1 MVTACSHS
9 APRWSWGSH
18 LTHPLPALQRLWP
31 YLCCQHPIVC
41 CLQPLSGKT
50 ELGQPISDEHILLDD
65 NKYIADVLYEFRNGK
80 QRDYQQSKL
89 LFKKR
94 MFRETDETITEPQ
107 FVNLSYVQ
115 ASGALNTR
123 TLLLLGLPNFGQHVR
138 TICCPG
144 LPCPSAAQCSLLKT
158 V

>member
-1 MVTACSHS
+1 M
-9 APRWSWGSH
+9 
-18 LTHPLPALQRLWP
+18 LPQLWP
-31 YLCCQHPIVC
+31 FSAAAKTPMVC

-50 ELGQPISDEHILLDD
+50 ELGQPTSDEHILLDD
-65 NKYIADVLYEFRNGK
+65 NKYIADVLYDFRNGK

-115 ASGALNTR
+115 ARGRSTQGD
-123 TLLLLGLPNFGQHVR
+123 
-138 TICCPG
+138 CCPWACLILG
-144 LPCPSAAQCSLLKT
+144 STC